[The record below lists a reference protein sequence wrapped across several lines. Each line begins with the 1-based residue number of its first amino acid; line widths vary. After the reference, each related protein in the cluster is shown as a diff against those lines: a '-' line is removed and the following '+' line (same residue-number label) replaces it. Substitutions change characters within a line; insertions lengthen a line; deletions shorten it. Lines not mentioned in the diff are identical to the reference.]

1 MANIIN
7 ITEENN
13 ILTFDSTPLDIVC
26 GNTNYL
32 VKFSFSEEW
41 QEFVSKLAVFV
52 VDGVKTTVEFE
63 GDECVVPALPNSNC
77 CLLYLLAGD
86 ENGNSRVSTA
96 LRLRLI
102 PSNDGAIESDFE
114 GFKNYLS
121 LALEKLKQFEQGNYV
136 AKTAEESL
144 TQVDL
149 SSDQTVSGSKDF
161 VGELKYE
168 GEVVAK
174 KSQFSNENLL
184 INGDLSIN
192 QRGDTSYTGSTGVYV
207 YSVDR
212 WRIYGR
218 GSNINTTTRLV
229 ILYKDSTFTQV
240 VELPKNLLGKTVTA
254 TFNISKLKNNISASI
269 TDGVNTSTLPLV
281 LGENVLSF
289 VIDEAATTLEV
300 GFVCTSTN
308 GYFVAD
314 YVKLEVGEYSTG
326 YHFKSEQDELRDCQR
341 YFYRKNS
348 SMSEGY
354 FGSGAVRTKEET
366 RVVVPLPVEMRTSPT
381 LLYSGDF
388 AIQHSVA
395 ETPTSIAIYSF
406 EKNSVTLSAAVTAT
420 VQGMGACLRANSDGA
435 YLDFDAEIY

>member
-32 VKFSFSEEW
+32 VRFSFSEEW
-41 QEFVSKLAVFV
+41 QGFERKLAVFV

-63 GDECVVPALPNSNC
+63 ENECLIPALPNSNC
-77 CLLYLLAGD
+77 CLVYLLAGD

-184 INGDLSIN
+184 INGDFSIN
-192 QRGDTSYTGSTGVYV
+192 QRGKTSYVGVTGVYV

-218 GSNINTTTRLV
+218 SSNINTTNRTV
-229 ILYKDSTFTQV
+229 VLYKDSTFTQV
-240 VELPKNLLGKTVTA
+240 VEIPKGLLGKTVTA
-254 TFNISKLKNNISASI
+254 TFIMSKIKNNILAKI
-269 TDGVNTSTLPLV
+269 TDGVNESTLPLV
-281 LGENVLSF
+281 VGENVLTF

-300 GFVCTSTN
+300 GFVCSSTN
-308 GYFVAD
+308 GNFIAD
-314 YVKLEVGEYSTG
+314 YVKLEVGESSTG

-341 YFYRKNS
+341 YYCRKS
-348 SMSEGY
+348 STMTDGY
-354 FGSGAVRTKEET
+354 LGSGLVLSREET
-366 RVVVPLPVEMRTSPT
+366 RVVVSLPAEMRTSPT
-381 LLYSGDF
+381 LVYSGNF
-388 AIQHSVA
+388 MVQHSAAVA
-395 ETPTSIAIYSF
+395 PTSMTISSF
-406 EKNSVTLSAAVTAT
+406 EKNSVTLGIAVSATT
-420 VQGMGACLRANSDGA
+420 QGMGACLKTNSEGA
-435 YLDFDAEIY
+435 YLEFDAEIY